1 MVAGGVNINDALI
14 GSAIAGLPFGGER
27 ASGYGRLQ
35 GVEAFSEFSRVK
47 SITDNRVP
55 GVPSLLGSMF
65 TGKKVSPVVI
75 ERFVKGTFG
84 AAKARGETRR

>member
-1 MVAGGVNINDALI
+1 
-14 GSAIAGLPFGGER
+14 
-27 ASGYGRLQ
+27 
-35 GVEAFSEFSRVK
+35 
-47 SITDNRVP
+47 
-55 GVPSLLGSMF
+55 MF